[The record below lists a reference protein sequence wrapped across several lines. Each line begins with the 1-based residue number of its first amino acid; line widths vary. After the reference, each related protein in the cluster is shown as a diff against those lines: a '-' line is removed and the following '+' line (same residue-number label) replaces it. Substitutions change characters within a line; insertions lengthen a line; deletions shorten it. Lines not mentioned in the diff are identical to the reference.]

1 MCSNNYRSG
10 RINRNIRR
18 KEMNPSRKSK
28 NEPGPDSAGQSGDTQ
43 QISDT
48 ASADS
53 ESVEEL
59 FEEGNTF
66 EADAVQGVENAKD
79 ADVSEVTTR
88 EVPEDD
94 VPGEYLDDDEH
105 VA

>member
-1 MCSNNYRSG
+1 MNHSR
-10 RINRNIRR
+10 NR
-18 KEMNPSRKSK
+18 K

-43 QISDT
+43 QLPDT

-59 FEEGNTF
+59 IDEGNAF
-66 EADAVQGVENAKD
+66 EADAVLGVENAEE
-79 ADVSEVTTR
+79 ADVSEVTPR

-94 VPGEYLDDDEH
+94 VPSEYLNDEDKD

>member
-1 MCSNNYRSG
+1 
-10 RINRNIRR
+10 
-18 KEMNPSRKSK
+18 MNPSRKSK
-28 NEPGPDSAGQSGDTQ
+28 NEQGPNSAGQSGDTQ
-43 QISDT
+43 QLPDT

-59 FEEGNTF
+59 VDEGNAF
-66 EADAVQGVENAKD
+66 EADAVLGVENAED

-94 VPGEYLDDDEH
+94 VPSEYLNDEDKD